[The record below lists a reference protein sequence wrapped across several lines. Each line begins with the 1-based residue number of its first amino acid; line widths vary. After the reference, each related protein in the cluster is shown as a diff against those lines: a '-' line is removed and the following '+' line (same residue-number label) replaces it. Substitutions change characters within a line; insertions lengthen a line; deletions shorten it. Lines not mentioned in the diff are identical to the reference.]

1 MAKRKPKREYTV
13 YAIYHNSSIVYYGRT
28 QNLHQREL
36 RHNRDLKKGVIKD
49 LYVYLRQEGR
59 TDIVLV
65 PIQTFKDKVTSK
77 RYEDYLILVAWWAA
91 QRGFPWNLKQRIPK
105 ISDF

>member
-1 MAKRKPKREYTV
+1 MAKRKPHPTYTV
-13 YAIYHNSSIVYYGRT
+13 YAIYHKSSIIYYGRT
-28 QNLHQREL
+28 QNLHTRQL
-36 RHNRDLKKGVIKD
+36 RHNRDLKNGVIKD

-59 TDIVLV
+59 TDITLV
-65 PIQTFKDKVTSK
+65 PLVEFKDKVSSK
-77 RYEDYLILVAWWAA
+77 RYECFLILTCWWAK